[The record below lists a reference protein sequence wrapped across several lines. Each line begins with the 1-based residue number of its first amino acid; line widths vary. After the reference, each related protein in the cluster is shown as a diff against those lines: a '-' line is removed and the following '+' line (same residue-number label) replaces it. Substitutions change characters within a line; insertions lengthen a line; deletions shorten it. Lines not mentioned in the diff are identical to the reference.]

1 MREDSSPG
9 KVSVGPDTTI
19 ALPRLQPLGGR
30 LSVPRPRLALGP
42 VASWVGLA
50 TLVASAFTVVM
61 FATARE
67 SPLVPRS
74 STAFPGWLA
83 GPLHGV
89 FGSLTNNSKTI
100 DLGLTVVLGAM
111 LLAYCAVLASVRT
124 LPMRVLWIC
133 VIVLLAIMLM
143 SPPLQLT
150 DMFNY
155 LGYARLGG
163 LHHLNPYTHVI
174 NDASYD
180 PVHRL
185 STWHNLTS
193 PYGELFTA
201 LTYPLAWLPLPA
213 AYWTLKV
220 LTVGAALAFLWVVS
234 VCARQLGR
242 DPRVAVAFVA
252 LNPIF
257 IIYAVGGFHNDF
269 FLLLPSTGAIA
280 LLLAR
285 RDKSAGAVLML
296 AVGVKFTAILL
307 LPFLLIGARSRER
320 IIDVVKGAVLT
331 AIPLVAL
338 SLALFGFSL
347 PNLSDQ
353 STLLTYFS
361 IPQVVGL
368 ILGVGGGTPIVLKL
382 ADVLLVIVVLFLI
395 WRRRD
400 WLSSAGWATL
410 ALIASLS
417 WLMPWY
423 VIWVLPLAALSTSVR
438 LRGAAL
444 ALTLFLM
451 VTFAPELAL
460 YMKQHHINPL
470 RSPAGQAS
478 LALQKTLSQS
488 Q

>member
-1 MREDSSPG
+1 MQD
-9 KVSVGPDTTI
+9 DAI
-19 ALPRLQPLGGR
+19 ALPRAQPLGGR

-42 VASWVGLA
+42 VASWAGLA
-50 TLVASAFTVVM
+50 TLIASAFAVVM

-74 STAFPGWLA
+74 ATAFPGWLS
-83 GPLHGV
+83 GPMHGL
-89 FGSLTNNSKTI
+89 FGSLTNNAKTI

-111 LLAYCAVLASVRT
+111 LVAYLLVLASARS

-133 VIVLLAIMLM
+133 VVVLLAIMLM

-174 NDASYD
+174 SDASYD
-180 PVHRL
+180 PVYRL

-201 LTYPLAWLPLPA
+201 LTYPLAWVSLPL
-213 AYWTLKV
+213 AYWGVKV
-220 LTVGAALAFLWVVS
+220 SVVLAALAFLWVVAR
-234 VCARQLGR
+234 CARQLGR
-242 DPRVAVAFVA
+242 DPRFAVAFVA
-252 LNPIF
+252 FNPIF
-257 IIYAVGGFHNDF
+257 IIYAIGGFHNDF
-269 FLLLPSTGAIA
+269 FMLLPSTAAIS
-280 LLLAR
+280 LMLSR
-285 RDKSAGAVLML
+285 RDKWAGAVLML

-307 LPFLLIGARSRER
+307 LPFLLLAIREDR
-320 IIDVVKGAVLT
+320 GRMLDVIKGAAL
-331 AIPLVAL
+331 AGIPLVIG
-338 SLALFGFSL
+338 SLALFGLSL

-353 STLLTYFS
+353 STLLTDFS
-361 IPQVVGL
+361 IPQVLGL
-368 ILGVGGGTPIVLKL
+368 LLGIGGGTPALLKL
-382 ADVLLVIVVLFLI
+382 ADVLLVLSILYLL

-400 WLSSAGWATL
+400 WLSAAGWATV

-423 VIWVLPLAALSTSVR
+423 VIWVLPLAALAQSRR
-438 LRGAAL
+438 LRSAAL
-444 ALTLFLM
+444 VLSVFLM

-470 RSPAGQAS
+470 RSAAGQAS
-478 LALQKTLSQS
+478 QTLAKQLSGS